1 MLTIPIPEIKME
13 EKEDIIKKKET
24 DPGYYSRTSTTKN
37 GSKVIKVKKPGV
49 VYPDEIEGYD
59 FVICPLCGDKTR
71 IPLSIHLKRKH
82 NMTMED
88 FRKDYPLYITVPK
101 RYNRQMTKEEFIEH
115 QKKKGIP
122 IKYPNEHLDISKN
135 VDVVKEKKIKEIVK
149 KEDKNDNIEII
160 KEEVKDVD
168 NFFID
173 NPFEVIY
180 KKMSHLEDKIDRIE
194 RILTKIYAL
203 WK

>member
-1 MLTIPIPEIKME
+1 MLTIPIPEIEIKME
-13 EKEDIIKKKET
+13 EKEDIIRKKET

-59 FVICPLCGDKTR
+59 FVICPLCGCKTR

-101 RYNRQMTKEEFIEH
+101 RYNRQMTKEEFIEY
-115 QKKKGIP
+115 QTKKGIP

-135 VDVVKEKKIKEIVK
+135 ADIVKEKKVKERT
-149 KEDKNDNIEII
+149 
-160 KEEVKDVD
+160 
-168 NFFID
+168 
-173 NPFEVIY
+173 
-180 KKMSHLEDKIDRIE
+180 S
-194 RILTKIYAL
+194 
-203 WK
+203 